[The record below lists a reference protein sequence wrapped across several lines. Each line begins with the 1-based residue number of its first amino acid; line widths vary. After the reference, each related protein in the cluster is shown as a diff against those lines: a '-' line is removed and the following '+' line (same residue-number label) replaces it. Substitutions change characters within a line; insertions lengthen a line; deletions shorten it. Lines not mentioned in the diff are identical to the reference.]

1 MTLIKRNLFSLRSNL
16 YRDFCTFK
24 QLPGKQ
30 KLTFIWDY
38 YKWRILACIATV
50 IVISSFVSILWEGQK
65 PCRLRICVVLNEEAD
80 CASWFSSFTDKLQS
94 DGKPGAID
102 INFDQIFD
110 YNSPYYYAH
119 EMNVMSTISS
129 GRMDVAIC
137 GEHLYQ
143 YLLTLHACFPL
154 DQCLSDELFQTLSDN
169 GKLISG
175 PASQIADRQ
184 GVTELEDG
192 IDGYYAVDLSGSSFF
207 QLCNQAS
214 LENEPLYAVI
224 ISNTE
229 HLDDCETL
237 IRALTEA

>member
-1 MTLIKRNLFSLRSNL
+1 M
-16 YRDFCTFK
+16 
-24 QLPGKQ
+24 
-30 KLTFIWDY
+30 
-38 YKWRILACIATV
+38 
-50 IVISSFVSILWEGQK
+50 
-65 PCRLRICVVLNEEAD
+65 
-80 CASWFSSFTDKLQS
+80 
-94 DGKPGAID
+94 
-102 INFDQIFD
+102 
-110 YNSPYYYAH
+110 
-119 EMNVMSTISS
+119 
-129 GRMDVAIC
+129 
-137 GEHLYQ
+137 
-143 YLLTLHACFPL
+143 
-154 DQCLSDELFQTLSDN
+154 FQTLSDN